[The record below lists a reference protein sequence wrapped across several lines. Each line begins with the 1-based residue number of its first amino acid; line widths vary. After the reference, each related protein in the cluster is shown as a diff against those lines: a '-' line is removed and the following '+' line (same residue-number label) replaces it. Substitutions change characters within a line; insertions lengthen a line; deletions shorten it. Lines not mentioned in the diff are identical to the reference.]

1 MKIKKKF
8 NKTLAVLLLL
18 IIPWLT
24 GGCML
29 GTLPKPQVAVA
40 SKIYDSKNRLITS
53 IYKENREHVS
63 IDQVPAV
70 TQQAFVAVE
79 DARFYR
85 HFGLDPIRILGA
97 LWRNLKA
104 GEKVQGGS
112 TITQQTV
119 KNLYLTHEKTFGRKI
134 TEAWLAIQLEQKYS
148 KKQILEMYLNQI
160 YFGQGAYGIET
171 AAKTYFGKPAA
182 ELDMAESAMLAGLPK
197 APNTYTP
204 YANWEG
210 AKKRQK
216 IVLNRMVEA
225 GYIKQEAADKAA
237 KEKVTLRSVESG
249 PGPAP
254 YFANEIVRYITEKY
268 EDGAKMLYTEGLSVY
283 TTLDLD
289 MQEAAEKALSSG
301 LAKKQSSL
309 EGALVAIDPANGYIK
324 AMVGGRD
331 FSRSKFNRA
340 VQAKR
345 QPGSAFKPFLYAAA
359 IDLGYTQG
367 STLTCEPTEFPSG
380 SRQPYKP
387 TDYGASPYH
396 YRPFTLKEALV
407 VSDNVVSVKLA
418 NEVGP
423 ATAAEYARKMG
434 IKSEQRP
441 YLSLALGTS
450 EVTPLELT
458 AAYGTLASQGI
469 KTDPLMVLKIT
480 DQTGQVL
487 EENQPRS
494 QRVLPQT
501 SAYLITDM
509 LSEVLQPGGTAS
521 SISGLITRPAAGKTG
536 TTQNYHDAWFAGYT
550 PHLAATVYIGYD
562 DPSKSVGSSGGTI
575 AAPIW
580 ANFINKALTNTPATG
595 FPIPP
600 EIVRVNICA
609 DSGLLAT
616 PYSPNT
622 LSASF
627 IRGTEPKEYCGI
639 HSYPG
644 LDNQPGQ
651 DWFSQ
656 DKWKKDNQG
665 GGNLGGRKGFLDWF
679 FSPR

>member
-1 MKIKKKF
+1 MF

-18 IIPWLT
+18 VIPWLT
-24 GGCML
+24 GGCAL

-63 IDQVPAV
+63 IDQIPAV

-119 KNLYLTHEKTFGRKI
+119 KNLYLSREKTFGRKI
-134 TEAWLAIQLEQKYS
+134 VEAWLAIQLEQKYS

-171 AAKTYFGKPAA
+171 ASKTYFGKPAA
-182 ELDMAESAMLAGLPK
+182 ELDLAESAMLAGLPK

-237 KEKVTLRSVESG
+237 KEKIVLRSVESG

-254 YFANEIVRYITEKY
+254 YFVNEIVRYITEKY
-268 EDGAKMLYTEGLSVY
+268 ENGAKMLYTEGLSVY

-301 LAKKQSSL
+301 LAGKKSSL
-309 EGALVAIDPANGYIK
+309 EGALVAIDPANGYVK

-331 FSRSKFNRA
+331 FTRSKFNRA

-345 QPGSAFKPFLYAAA
+345 QPGSAFKPFVYAAA

-387 TDYGASPYH
+387 TDYGANPYH

-407 VSDNVVSVKLA
+407 ISDNVVSVKLA

-434 IKSEQRP
+434 IKSELRP

-469 KTDPLMVLKIT
+469 KTNPLTVLKIT
-480 DQTGQVL
+480 DQTGRVL
-487 EENQPRS
+487 EENRPHS

-509 LSEVLQPGGTAS
+509 LSGVLQPGGTAG

-550 PHLAATVYIGYD
+550 PDLAAAVYIGYD

-580 ANFINKALTNTPATG
+580 ANFINKALKDTPATG

-600 EIVRVNICA
+600 EIIRVNICA

-622 LSASF
+622 LNASF
-627 IRGTEPKEYCGI
+627 ISGTEPKEYCGI

-644 LDNQPGQ
+644 LGGQPGQ

-656 DKWKKDNQG
+656 GKWKKDKGKQSEG
-665 GGNLGGRKGFLDWF
+665 GGNPGGKRGFLDWF
-679 FSPR
+679 LSPR